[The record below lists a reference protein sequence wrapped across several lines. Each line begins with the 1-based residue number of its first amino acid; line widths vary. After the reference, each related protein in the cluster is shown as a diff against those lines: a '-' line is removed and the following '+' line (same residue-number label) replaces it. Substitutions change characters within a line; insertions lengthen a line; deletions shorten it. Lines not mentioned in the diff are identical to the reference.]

1 MSSAIRSMLVVSIYN
16 LTLKPY
22 TDRGKLSIIVVHSFV
37 RDPHIPVAMRFMMV
51 TNISIPQLTLRSISF
66 TFKDSLDIILTGLFI
81 FVDPKVPY
89 SSLSSLPS
97 QLLV

>member
-1 MSSAIRSMLVVSIYN
+1 MTSAIRSMLVVSIYN

-51 TNISIPQLTLRSISF
+51 SNISIPQLTLRSISF
-66 TFKDSLDIILTGLFI
+66 TFIADHVTYSQSRTA
-81 FVDPKVPY
+81 KV
-89 SSLSSLPS
+89 
-97 QLLV
+97 VR